1 MTRRTTRILP
11 AAVIAAAAAGAL
23 AGNGQHLHVSDALAA
38 KAKSSATTKTVKG
51 PIEDTRWGPV
61 QAVLKIKNKKI
72 TKVKI
77 GTQPENPR
85 SEFIQ
90 SQAVPILV
98 HETLQAQSAVIDE
111 VSGATDISQGYIA
124 SLQSAI
130 KKAQKT
136 KLLAK

>member
-23 AGNGQHLHVSDALAA
+23 AGNGLHLHVGDALAA
-38 KAKSSATTKTVKG
+38 TAKSTTKTVKG
-51 PIEDTRWGPV
+51 PIEDTRWGPI